1 MNQSI
6 RRCARGVAVLAA
18 VAALT
23 APGLGVAQ
31 ASTPGAAP
39 QAAVHPMTSSSTT
52 LWLPDGRR
60 TATVWKSWYK
70 KSNGKYHGHY
80 GFTSASKN
88 VQVFVVLWTSDKT
101 RYLATEGKRYAYTN
115 ESRVQLF
122 ACYRYTTNGQDCTA
136 TW

>member
-1 MNQSI
+1 MQQLI
-6 RRCARGVAVLAA
+6 RRCAGVVGTLGIAA
-18 VAALT
+18 AMM
-23 APGLGVAQ
+23 
-31 ASTPGAAP
+31 SGAAP
-39 QAAVHPMTSSSTT
+39 AEATTPSAAPHVAVQPMTSRSTT

-88 VQVFVVLWTSDKT
+88 VEVFAVLWTSDKT
-101 RYLATEGKRYAYTN
+101 RYLPTEGKSYAYSN
-115 ESRVQLF
+115 ESNVQLF
-122 ACYRYTTNGQDCTA
+122 ACYRYTVNDEDCTA